1 MAVKVAR
8 IIADD
13 EKSLRDPREV
23 LFQTFP
29 LISFLL
35 LIFWRGR
42 SVGGGGHRLIF
53 FKDRRGPQSAALR
66 ESNTI
71 CNILLAA
78 AQKGIW
84 TEVSSSFWMSA
95 ALMVP
100 NVVFTQSRWGCREAS
115 QARRR
120 EEKGK
125 EAPGA
130 PWKT

>member
-13 EKSLRDPREV
+13 DKSQRDPREV
-23 LFQTFP
+23 LFQTFSP
-29 LISFLL
+29 ISFLL
-35 LIFWRGR
+35 VIFWGP
-42 SVGGGGHRLIF
+42 GGQCTDQF
-53 FKDRRGPQSAALR
+53 FFFSKIGEAVRVELPIR

-84 TEVSSSFWMSA
+84 TEVNSSFWRSA

-100 NVVFTQSRWGCREAS
+100 NVVFTRSRWGCREAG

-130 PWKT
+130 PRKT